1 MHISRVYPLRPQ
13 DYISAAVQRNKC
25 VEYRDV
31 GFTDTVVPC
40 ELGKSS
46 NYEKVAN
53 SLNKGLYGLAPQ
65 RDRVQARPWPTG
77 FIS

>member
-65 RDRVQARPWPTG
+65 RDRVQARSRPIAAG
-77 FIS
+77 F